1 MKRTVKILLA
11 FVTLFITGGCVD
23 TPDNP
28 NAPQVIIDFTICPNS
43 THYHNLNVVSGWMYV
58 TSESPSRG
66 IIIYRMSQDEF
77 KAYDRIPPNDP
88 DACCDDEGNCTR
100 LVVDSPFV
108 VDNCNDIRYSIL
120 DGSIFSGD
128 GTYPLIEYHTAY
140 DGNSL
145 RVYN

>member
-1 MKRTVKILLA
+1 MKRTVKILVA
-11 FVTLFITGGCVD
+11 IVTLLITGGCVD

-28 NAPQVIIDFTICPNS
+28 NAPQVIIDFTIYPNS
-43 THYHNLNVVSGWMYV
+43 THYHDLNVVSGWMYV
-58 TSESPSRG
+58 TSETPSRG

-108 VDNCNDIRYSIL
+108 VDNCNGIQYSIL

-128 GTYPLIEYHTAY
+128 GVYPLIEYHTVY